1 MKCSRRLR
9 DEISTHQV
17 VILNINNTAF
27 ALPPKTEEEEGN
39 NYKLTATCMLLRLVL
54 GGTPSSFPCP
64 SFLIILT
71 RPKAAVGDPE
81 KTTVTTTCWRR
92 TRRHVKQAN
101 NP

>member
-9 DEISTHQV
+9 DEISTQWV
-17 VILNINNTAF
+17 VILNIENTAF

-39 NYKLTATCMLLRLVL
+39 KNKLTTPCMLLRLVL

-64 SFLIILT
+64 SFLIIFT

-92 TRRHVKQAN
+92 MRRYVDLAN